1 MSGSLPLVMSASGPQ
16 PTSPDTLRSTLIA
29 NVAASNPGYT
39 VLGAGLIED
48 LSSTA
53 VGAIALIDQA
63 RVDAVNS
70 VTPYGAN
77 ASVLNQL
84 GLMFGLPQ
92 GLPTNANAYVQF
104 TGTPGFVI
112 PPGFLVSDGSY
123 QYSVV
128 DGGVINSQGT
138 TLLYVVCTVYAQFAI
153 PAGAITEVI
162 TSVNSAISLTCT
174 NPQAGVPASNAES
187 IDSYRS
193 RIMSAFSVTS
203 TGTPAALTTALN
215 AIPGVNSRL
224 VSIVQTANGWE
235 IICGGGDPYQVAYAI
250 LSVLPDIAN
259 LTGAQNT
266 GTTIQANI
274 FQNPNV
280 YSINYVNPTQANV
293 SLAVLWNTIQPNFTT
308 GAGVNQLATTA
319 LVNYINSI
327 PVGAPINLLE
337 MTNVFQ
343 TAVQSI
349 LSPINLTT
357 LEFTVEINGETV
369 NPTAG
374 SSAIIS
380 ASETYYYASASS
392 VIVTQG

>member
-1 MSGSLPLVMSASGPQ
+1 MSGSLPLIMDASGPQ
-16 PTSPDTLRSTLIA
+16 ATSPDTLRSTLIA

-53 VGAIALIDQA
+53 VGALALIDQA

-84 GLMFGLPQ
+84 GQMFGLPQ

-123 QYSVV
+123 QYSVA

-138 TLLYVVCTVYAQFAI
+138 ALLYVVCTVYAQFAI
-153 PAGAITEVI
+153 PAGAITEII
-162 TSVNSAISLTCT
+162 TSVNSSISLTCT

-193 RIMSAFSVTS
+193 RIMGAFAVTS

-215 AIPGVNSRL
+215 AISGVNSRL
-224 VSIVQTANGWE
+224 VSIVQAATGWE
-235 IICGGGDPYQVAYAI
+235 IICGGGDPYQIAYAI
-250 LSVLPDIAN
+250 LSVLPDINN
-259 LTGAQNT
+259 LAGAQNT
-266 GTTIQANI
+266 GTTIQINL
-274 FQNPNV
+274 FQNPNI
-280 YSINYVNPTQANV
+280 YSINYVNPTQENV
-293 SLAVLWNTIQPNFTT
+293 SLTVLWNTIQPNFT
-308 GAGVNQLATTA
+308 AGSGINQLATTA

-357 LEFTVEINGETV
+357 LKFTVEINGEIV

-374 SSAIIS
+374 SSSIIS

>member
-1 MSGSLPLVMSASGPQ
+1 MSGSLPLVMGASGPQ
-16 PTSPDTLRSTLIA
+16 PTAPDTLRSTLIA

-53 VGAIALIDQA
+53 IGAIALIDQA

-123 QYSVV
+123 QYSVA

-193 RIMSAFSVTS
+193 RIMSAFSITS
-203 TGTPAALTTALN
+203 TGTPEALTTALN

-224 VSIVQTANGWE
+224 VSIVQAANGWE

-266 GTTIQANI
+266 GTTIQVNI
-274 FQNPNV
+274 FQNPNI